1 MRIYR
6 KMILFDFKCSAG
18 HVSEHL
24 VHSTTEK
31 VTCPVCHTDAV
42 KQLAAPR
49 SKLEGITGD
58 FPGAYAKWERNHR
71 QALDVAKSKS
81 YYEG

>member
-18 HVSEHL
+18 HISEHL
-24 VHSTTEK
+24 VHRTTEK

-49 SKLEGITGD
+49 SKLEGITGA
-58 FPGAYAKWERNHR
+58 FPTASDRWATMHE
-71 QALDVAKSKS
+71 QAVNVAKSKS

>member
-24 VHSTTEK
+24 VHRTTEK

>member
-18 HVSEHL
+18 HISEHL
-24 VHSTTEK
+24 VHRTTEK

>member
-1 MRIYR
+1 
-6 KMILFDFKCSAG
+6 MILFDFKCSAG

-24 VHSTTEK
+24 VHRTTEK
-31 VTCPVCHTDAV
+31 VTCTVCHTDAV